1 MDKIDN
7 YSRYKTIYF
16 IYSFYES
23 IDIFD
28 IIKEKRQKEKKK
40 ELNKILNGFYEY
52 CNEFKEEYD
61 FEENDITNNILEF
74 RNNNINDEF
83 LYYNISSPSS

>member
-28 IIKEKRQKEKKK
+28 IIKEERQKEKKK
-40 ELNKILNGFYEY
+40 ELNKILNGFLEY
-52 CNEFKEEYD
+52 CNEYKKEYD